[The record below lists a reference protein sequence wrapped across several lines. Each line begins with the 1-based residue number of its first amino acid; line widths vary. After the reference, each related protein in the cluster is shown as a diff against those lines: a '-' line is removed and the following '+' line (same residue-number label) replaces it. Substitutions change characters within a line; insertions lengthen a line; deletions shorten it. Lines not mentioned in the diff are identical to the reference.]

1 MTVELWME
9 QAKGREQ
16 FGFSNVCF
24 SSEAKGLLGNEA
36 GAQLLE
42 SDFVPCSG
50 LTAVKSDSQV
60 AR

>member
-1 MTVELWME
+1 MTVKLWME

-24 SSEAKGLLGNEA
+24 SSEAEGLLGNEEEPSF
-36 GAQLLE
+36 LE
-42 SDFVPCSG
+42 RDFVPCLC

-60 AR
+60 

>member
-24 SSEAKGLLGNEA
+24 SEAKGLLGNEA
-36 GAQLLE
+36 ELSFLE
-42 SDFVPCSG
+42 SDFVP
-50 LTAVKSDSQV
+50 LPV
-60 AR
+60 AFNCCQK